1 MNYETNT
8 LLIKHPGLKEVLNMM
23 MLQANTSKSYIKL
36 RNWENLTISQIWD
49 LGKRN
54 LIYKND
60 KNGVEQLQS
69 VGTLFENNI
78 HNIPG
83 AGDCDCFVIFT
94 LALILCSN
102 KIDNSKTFIYL
113 QGNTRAEPS
122 HVLVKCENTFI
133 DFTQPQINSIRKYN
147 FFDEI
152 AIK

>member
-60 KNGVEQLQS
+60 KNGV
-69 VGTLFENNI
+69 
-78 HNIPG
+78 
-83 AGDCDCFVIFT
+83 
-94 LALILCSN
+94 
-102 KIDNSKTFIYL
+102 
-113 QGNTRAEPS
+113 
-122 HVLVKCENTFI
+122 
-133 DFTQPQINSIRKYN
+133 
-147 FFDEI
+147 
-152 AIK
+152 

>member
-8 LLIKHPGLKEVLNMM
+8 LLIKHPGLKEVLNMIL
-23 MLQANTSKSYIKL
+23 LQAETSKSYIKL
-36 RNWENLTISQIWD
+36 RGWENLTLSEIWS
-49 LGKRN
+49 LGKQK

-78 HNIPG
+78 HGIPG

-94 LALILCSN
+94 LALIFCSN

-113 QGNTRAEPS
+113 QGNKRDEPS
-122 HVLVKCENTFI
+122 HVLVKCEDTFI
-133 DFTQPQINSIRKYN
+133 DFTERTVNTIRRYN
-147 FFDEI
+147 FYDEI
-152 AIK
+152 KVK